1 MLKRLL
7 TLGIAAYSTSLAAD
21 TFELSPTVV
30 ATNPSAVNLV
40 DQTGTAYLS
49 DLTGTSDVIFEHILT
64 STSGNYDA
72 LKIFPKYTPEFSL
85 NSEVVVATNN
95 NDGFLFMKNLIVEGD
110 GSNRDGEVLTLSSRT
125 LSPNTPYPNPDPYE
139 LYLNS
144 IHVADA
150 TLSIDDP
157 NKSVDSAIDN
167 GVSIKSIE
175 HLQLDNAAFKIKI
188 GTGSIRFNNANVAT
202 LVANSGQNIFEVA
215 GSDLSAVKLN
225 VIIESSAG
233 LTLQNTSTI
242 SAQDGSLQMK
252 SGSSLTL
259 KKSAVVLDSPNRSS
273 NLEGATVNLSG
284 TFGTALANGVGS
296 SHLDL
301 NNPNIKDSTFNLNN
315 NTAFRA
321 RGRVLSGTNNG
332 LLNLSGTNV
341 FNLADGA
348 FVSSSGDNSDKYGG
362 SVNVSGGSSSFV
374 SSVAGTRVKQNGLF
388 ARQWDVSNGS
398 TLSLERIDGAAGVN
412 FISLSSGSTLR
423 LHTFDNLDNL
433 TSLNVSDSTIESSI
447 NSFTSP
453 SIVLRNATL
462 IPEKLSSQ
470 DHISIIFNGASP
482 SANNVVLR
490 GKNNIKLDITPQ
502 GRNITP
508 SIKVYNDE
516 FNIYD
521 STVTGAVVG
530 VSGFNTLNYELN
542 TQATGLSLKDYA
554 IGGAS
559 GDGRYTVSHLT
570 GSSIDGDTPS
580 ISLTPT
586 MPALLQASLDSTPS
600 TDKTVVIKL
609 SELPTSALAIL
620 PQVVNSHQAQTI
632 TTVVTEP
639 DTGNVS
645 TISVTIV
652 PDVAVTPNVSITPES
667 TITTVVTEPITGN
680 VSTISVTVTPNMTVT
695 PDLIVTTVVT
705 EPNTGNVVSTTSVTV
720 VPDPIVT
727 PVVSGTT
734 TKMVNTVITA
744 PDGSLISNTINTS
757 QLAPATGSK
766 NTENA
771 SKLLA
776 NSAQTN
782 ASVASQLQQL
792 TQQQLTEQFPSI
804 HPEPYSSF
812 ATIGLEQSDMTLKT
826 VMRHASDL
834 TTFSL
839 GTSFTEKRSG
849 ELNAESS
856 NEFNDTS
863 SQTFWYEAT
872 YLTGDIDGIG
882 DLGSYDY
889 HLSAFTL
896 GRTFLSTEES
906 TWGGFLSV
914 GQSRMDEHD
923 LVQQDFKSDNFD
935 IGVYHYSNLG
945 SKLELTSV
953 IGFGLS
959 KIKSERNFSFAN
971 ANYNANARY
980 DSKTAYAGVN
990 ANYSLASFDWVE
1002 FRTHAGIHGIYS
1014 QQDSVKESGAGPFNL
1029 LIDKNENAAI
1039 ITSLGLH
1046 SFFGSISEKHEINPM
1061 LGLTYEHDWY
1071 ADDNQEHDINAGIA
1085 ATPSYKQKFDG
1096 QNRGAN
1102 AWTVDAGLR
1111 GSIFEN
1117 GIINGGVSYTENSNG
1132 KEWGAGVRV
1141 EWPF

>member
-64 STSGNYDA
+64 STSGNYDTI
-72 LKIFPKYTPEFSL
+72 KIFPRHTPEFSL

-95 NDGFLFMKNLIVEGD
+95 NDGFQFMRNLIVEGD
-110 GSNRDGEVLTLSSRT
+110 GSNRDGEVLTLSSRS

-157 NKSVDSAIDN
+157 NKSLDPAIDN

-188 GTGSIRFNNANVAT
+188 GTGSIRFDNANIAT

-215 GSDLSAVKLN
+215 GSDLNAVKLD
-225 VIIESSAG
+225 VIIEGNAG

-242 SAQDGSLQMK
+242 NSQDGSLQMK

-259 KKSAVVLDSPNRSS
+259 NKSAMVLDSPNRSS

-284 TFGTALANGVGS
+284 TFGTPLANGVGS

-301 NNPNIKDSTFNLNN
+301 NNPNIKDSTFNLDN

-321 RGRVLSGTNNG
+321 RGRVLSGTNNS

-362 SVNVSGGSSSFV
+362 SVNVNGGSSSFV

-470 DHISIIFNGASP
+470 DHISITFNGASP

-490 GKNNIKLDITPQ
+490 GKNNIKLDVTPQ
-502 GRNITP
+502 GRNITS

-559 GDGRYTVSHLT
+559 GDGRYTVSNLI

-600 TDKTVVIKL
+600 IDKTVVIKL

-639 DTGNVS
+639 DTDN
-645 TISVTIV
+645 
-652 PDVAVTPNVSITPES
+652 
-667 TITTVVTEPITGN
+667 
-680 VSTISVTVTPNMTVT
+680 
-695 PDLIVTTVVT
+695 
-705 EPNTGNVVSTTSVTV
+705 VSTTSVT
-720 VPDPIVT
+720 IT
-727 PVVSGTT
+727 PEASGTA
-734 TKMVNTVITA
+734 TKTVNTVITE
-744 PDGSLISNTINTS
+744 PNGNLLSNTITIS
-757 QLAPATGSK
+757 ILAPATGTK

-771 SKLLA
+771 SKLLVNA
-776 NSAQTN
+776 AQTN
-782 ASVASQLQQL
+782 TSVASQLQQL

-826 VMRHASDL
+826 VMRHASAL

-872 YLTGDIDGIG
+872 YLTGDIDGVG

-935 IGVYHYSNLG
+935 IGVYHYSNLD

-1085 ATPSYKQKFDG
+1085 ATPGYKQKFDG

>member
-64 STSGNYDA
+64 STSGNYDTI
-72 LKIFPKYTPEFSL
+72 KIFPRHTPEFSL

-95 NDGFLFMKNLIVEGD
+95 NDGFQFMRNLIVEGD
-110 GSNRDGEVLTLSSRT
+110 GSNRDGEVLTLSSRS

-157 NKSVDSAIDN
+157 NKSLDPAIDN

-188 GTGSIRFNNANVAT
+188 GTGSIRFDNANIAT

-215 GSDLSAVKLN
+215 GSDLNAVKLD
-225 VIIESSAG
+225 VIIEGNAG

-242 SAQDGSLQMK
+242 NSQDGSLQMK

-259 KKSAVVLDSPNRSS
+259 NKSAMVLDSPNRSS

-284 TFGTALANGVGS
+284 TFGTPLANGVGS

-301 NNPNIKDSTFNLNN
+301 NNPNIKDSTFNLDN

-321 RGRVLSGTNNG
+321 RGRVLSGTNNS

-362 SVNVSGGSSSFV
+362 SVNVNGGSSSFV

-470 DHISIIFNGASP
+470 DHISITFNGASP

-490 GKNNIKLDITPQ
+490 GKNNIKLDVTPQ

-559 GDGRYTVSHLT
+559 GDGRYTVSNLI

-600 TDKTVVIKL
+600 IDKTVVIKL

-639 DTGNVS
+639 DTDN
-645 TISVTIV
+645 
-652 PDVAVTPNVSITPES
+652 
-667 TITTVVTEPITGN
+667 
-680 VSTISVTVTPNMTVT
+680 
-695 PDLIVTTVVT
+695 
-705 EPNTGNVVSTTSVTV
+705 VSTTSVT
-720 VPDPIVT
+720 IT
-727 PVVSGTT
+727 PEASGTA
-734 TKMVNTVITA
+734 TKTVNTVITE
-744 PDGSLISNTINTS
+744 PNGNLLSNTITIS
-757 QLAPATGSK
+757 ILAPATGTK

-771 SKLLA
+771 SKLLVNA
-776 NSAQTN
+776 AQTN
-782 ASVASQLQQL
+782 TSVASQLQQL

-826 VMRHASDL
+826 VMRHASAL

-872 YLTGDIDGIG
+872 YLTGDIDGVG

-935 IGVYHYSNLG
+935 IGVYHYSNLD

-1085 ATPSYKQKFDG
+1085 ATPGYKQKFDG

>member
-1 MLKRLL
+1 MLKTLL
-7 TLGIAAYSTSLAAD
+7 TLVITAYSTALAAD
-21 TFELSPTVV
+21 TLELSPTEV
-30 ATNPSAVNLV
+30 AINPGSSN
-40 DQTGTAYLS
+40 LS
-49 DLTGTSDVIFEHILT
+49 DLTGTSDIVLETVLGG
-64 STSGNYDA
+64 TSGTYDTT
-72 LKIFPKYTPEFSL
+72 KIFPKHTPEFSL
-85 NSEVVVATNN
+85 NNEVVVATTS
-95 NDGFLFMKNLIVEGD
+95 DISFLFMKNLIIEGD
-110 GSNRDGEVLTLSSRT
+110 GSNRDGEVLTLSSRV

-157 NKSVDSAIDN
+157 NKSLDPAIDN
-167 GVSIKSIE
+167 GVSIESIE

-215 GSDLSAVKLN
+215 GSDFNAVKLD
-225 VIIESSAG
+225 VIIESNAG

-301 NNPNIKDSTFNLNN
+301 NNPNIKDSTFNLDN

-321 RGRVLSGTNNG
+321 RGRVFSGVNNG
-332 LLNLSGTNV
+332 LLKLGGTNI
-341 FNLADGA
+341 FTLGDGA
-348 FVSSSGDNSDKYGG
+348 FVTASGDNADRYHGEINVNGG
-362 SVNVSGGSSSFV
+362 TSSFV
-374 SSVAGTRVKQNGLF
+374 SSVTGAVVGTNGLF
-388 ARQWDVSNGS
+388 ASRWDVANGGI
-398 TLSLERIDGAAGVN
+398 LSLERVYGARGVN
-412 FISLSSGSTLR
+412 SIYLSSGSTLK
-423 LHTFDNLDNL
+423 LHTLDNL
-433 TSLNVSDSTIESSI
+433 ENLSTLDVIDSTVESSI
-447 NSFTSP
+447 AGFFESS
-453 SIVLRNATL
+453 SIVLSNATL
-462 IPEKLSSQ
+462 IPEKLNSQ
-470 DHISIIFNGASP
+470 DHIGITFSGTSP

-490 GKNNIKLDITPQ
+490 GKNSIKLDITPQ

-508 SIKVYNDE
+508 LIKVYNDE

-530 VSGFNTLNYELN
+530 VSGFDTLHYELN
-542 TQATGLSLKDYA
+542 SQTAGLTPKDFA
-554 IGGAS
+554 IGGAQ
-559 GDGRYTVSHLT
+559 GDGRYTMSNLA

-600 TDKTVVIKL
+600 IDKTVVIKL
-609 SELPTSALAIL
+609 SELPTTALATL
-620 PQVVNSHQAQTI
+620 PQLVNSHQAQTI
-632 TTVVTEP
+632 TTVTTEP
-639 DTGNVS
+639 DTDNVS
-645 TISVTIV
+645 TISVTI
-652 PDVAVTPNVSITPES
+652 TPEAS
-667 TITTVVTEPITGN
+667 GTATKTVNTII
-680 VSTISVTVTPNMTVT
+680 
-695 PDLIVTTVVT
+695 T
-705 EPNTGNVVSTTSVTV
+705 EPNGN
-720 VPDPIVT
+720 
-727 PVVSGTT
+727 
-734 TKMVNTVITA
+734 
-744 PDGSLISNTINTS
+744 LLSNTITVS
-757 QLAPATGSK
+757 ILAPTTGTK

-776 NSAQTN
+776 NSAQKNIT
-782 ASVASQLQQL
+782 VASHLQQL

-826 VMRHASDL
+826 VMRHASNVN
-834 TTFSL
+834 TFSL
-839 GTSFTEKRSG
+839 GKSFSQSFSDDSSG
-849 ELNAESS
+849 ELNGGAI
-856 NEFNDTS
+856 NERSDTS
-863 SQTFWYEAT
+863 HTYWYEVT
-872 YLTGDIDGIG
+872 HLNGDIDGDS

-889 HLSAFTL
+889 RLSALTL
-896 GRTFLSTEES
+896 GRTFVSTDNYA
-906 TWGGFLSV
+906 WGGFLST

-935 IGVYHYSNLG
+935 IGVYHYSNHG
-945 SKLELTSV
+945 SKLELASV

-959 KIKSERNFSFAN
+959 NIESERNFSFAN

-990 ANYSLASFDWVE
+990 ANYALASFDWVE

-1014 QQDSVKESGAGPFNL
+1014 QQDSVKESGAGPYNI

-1085 ATPSYKQKFDG
+1085 ATPGYKQKFDG

-1102 AWTVDAGLR
+1102 AWIVDAGLR

-1117 GIINGGVSYTENSNG
+1117 GIIDGGVNYTENSNG

>member
-7 TLGIAAYSTSLAAD
+7 TLGIAAYSTALAAD

-30 ATNPSAVNLV
+30 ATNPNAVNLV
-40 DQTGTAYLS
+40 GQTGTAYLS
-49 DLTGTSDVIFEHILT
+49 DLTGTSDVILEHILT
-64 STSGNYDA
+64 GTSGNYDA
-72 LKIFPKYTPEFSL
+72 LKIFPRHTPEFSL
-85 NSEVVVATNN
+85 NSEVVVATT
-95 NDGFLFMKNLIVEGD
+95 NDSQFRFMKNLIVEGD
-110 GSNRDGEVLTLSSRT
+110 GSNRDGEILTLSSRT
-125 LSPNTPYPNPDPYE
+125 LSPNTPKPTPDPYE

-144 IHVADA
+144 IHIADA
-150 TLSIDDP
+150 TLSINDP
-157 NKSVDSAIDN
+157 NNFLDPALDN

-175 HLQLDNAAFKIKI
+175 HLQLDNAVFKIEN
-188 GTGSIRFNNANVAT
+188 GAGSIRFNNANVAT
-202 LVANSGQNIFEVA
+202 LVANSGQNIFEVG
-215 GSDLSAVKLN
+215 GSNFNAVKLD
-225 VIIESSAG
+225 VITESNAG
-233 LTLQNTSTI
+233 LTLQNTSMI
-242 SAQDGSLQMK
+242 DSQDGSLQMK

-259 KKSAVVLDSPNRSS
+259 NKSAVILDSPNRSS
-273 NLEGATVNLSG
+273 NLEGATLSLSG
-284 TFGTALANGVGS
+284 TFGTGLSNGVGF

-301 NNPNIKDSTFNLNN
+301 NNPNIKDSTFNLDN

-321 RGRVLSGTNNG
+321 RGRVFSGTNDG
-332 LLNLSGTNV
+332 MIKLSGTNV

-348 FVSSSGDNSDKYGG
+348 FVTSSGDNSDKYGG
-362 SVNVSGGSSSFV
+362 SVNVNGGASSFV
-374 SSVAGTRVKQNGLF
+374 SSVAGIGVGQNGLF
-388 ARQWDVSNGS
+388 ATQWDVINGG

-447 NSFTSP
+447 NSITSP
-453 SIVLRNATL
+453 SIVLTNATL
-462 IPEKLSSQ
+462 ISEKLSSQ

-490 GKNNIKLDITPQ
+490 GKNSIKLDITPQ

-521 STVTGAVVG
+521 STVTGIVVG
-530 VSGFNTLNYELN
+530 VSGFNTLNYEIN

-559 GDGRYTVSHLT
+559 GDGRYTVSKLI

-600 TDKTVVIKL
+600 IDKTVVIKL
-609 SELPTSALAIL
+609 SELPTSALATL
-620 PQVVNSHQAQTI
+620 PQVVNSHQEQTI
-632 TTVVTEP
+632 TTVTTEP
-639 DTGNVS
+639 DTDN
-645 TISVTIV
+645 
-652 PDVAVTPNVSITPES
+652 
-667 TITTVVTEPITGN
+667 
-680 VSTISVTVTPNMTVT
+680 
-695 PDLIVTTVVT
+695 
-705 EPNTGNVVSTTSVTV
+705 VSTTSVT
-720 VPDPIVT
+720 IT
-727 PVVSGTT
+727 PEASGTA
-734 TKMVNTVITA
+734 TKTVNTVITE
-744 PDGSLISNTINTS
+744 PNGNLLSNTITVS
-757 QLAPATGSK
+757 ILAPATGTK

-826 VMRHASDL
+826 VMRHASNVN
-834 TTFSL
+834 TFSL
-839 GTSFTEKRSG
+839 GKSFSQSFSDDSSG
-849 ELNAESS
+849 ELNGAAI
-856 NEFNDTS
+856 NERSDTS
-863 SQTFWYEAT
+863 HTYWYEVT
-872 YLTGDIDGIG
+872 HLNGDIDGDS

-889 HLSAFTL
+889 RLSALTL
-896 GRTFLSTEES
+896 GRTFVSTDNYA
-906 TWGGFLSV
+906 WGGFLST

-923 LVQQDFKSDNFD
+923 LVEQDFKSDNFD
-935 IGVYHYSNLG
+935 IGVYHYSNHG
-945 SKLELTSV
+945 SKLELASV

-959 KIKSERNFSFAN
+959 NIESERNFSFAN

-1002 FRTHAGIHGIYS
+1002 FRTHAAIHGIYS

-1046 SFFGSISEKHEINPM
+1046 SFFGSISEKHEIHPM

-1102 AWTVDAGLR
+1102 AWIVDAGLR

-1117 GIINGGVSYTENSNG
+1117 GIINGGVNYTENSNG